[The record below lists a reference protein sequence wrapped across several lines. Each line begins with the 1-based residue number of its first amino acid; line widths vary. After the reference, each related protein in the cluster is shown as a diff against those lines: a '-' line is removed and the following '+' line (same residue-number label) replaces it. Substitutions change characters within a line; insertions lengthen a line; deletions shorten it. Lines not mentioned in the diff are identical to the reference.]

1 MLEIYGPWSDG
12 VKELNPFG
20 GYIMNL
26 IFGCLGISLAMISAS
41 IVTHKPE
48 GQVTVA
54 GRETSIAVEQI
65 EKYSHPPNRYGDYP
79 RFRIEQKGQQT
90 PKSLDQWPMEC
101 EGAATRLDFA
111 VVNTR
116 KLEGAYLILIA
127 RLGTGEFSRSL
138 NQARLSTV
146 EEYVLRRGSDLKY
159 VLAQGS
165 RVKGLGRLEVYVG
178 GKLAEIMPL
187 RKNAKGYCIPGR
199 DYG

>member
-1 MLEIYGPWSDG
+1 
-12 VKELNPFG
+12 
-20 GYIMNL
+20 MNL
-26 IFGCLGISLAMISAS
+26 ILGCLGISFAMISAS
-41 IVTHKPE
+41 IATHE
-48 GQVTVA
+48 LEAQVTVA
-54 GRETSIAVEQI
+54 GREASIAVEQR
-65 EKYSHPPNRYGDYP
+65 EKYSHRPNREGDYP
-79 RFRIEQKGQQT
+79 RFRNEQKGQPQT

-138 NQARLSTV
+138 NQARLSSV

-165 RVKGLGRLEVYVG
+165 RVKGLGRLEIYVG
-178 GKLAEIMPL
+178 GQLADIMPL

-199 DYG
+199 DGG

>member
-1 MLEIYGPWSDG
+1 
-12 VKELNPFG
+12 
-20 GYIMNL
+20 MNL
-26 IFGCLGISLAMISAS
+26 IFGCLGISFAMISLS
-41 IVTHKPE
+41 IVTHEPE
-48 GQVTVA
+48 TLATFPG
-54 GRETSIAVEQI
+54 GETSIAFERR
-65 EKYSHPPNRYGDYP
+65 EKYSHLSNRYGDYP
-79 RFRIEQKGQQT
+79 RFRIEQKGQGQT

-101 EGAATRLDFA
+101 EGAAQRLDFA

-138 NQARLSTV
+138 NQARLSIV

-178 GKLAEIMPL
+178 GKLADIMPL
-187 RKNAKGYCIPGR
+187 RRNAKGYCVPGR

>member
-1 MLEIYGPWSDG
+1 
-12 VKELNPFG
+12 
-20 GYIMNL
+20 MNL
-26 IFGCLGISLAMISAS
+26 ILACLGISFAIISAS
-41 IVTHKPE
+41 IVSHEPE
-48 GQVTVA
+48 VQVTLA
-54 GRETSIAVEQI
+54 G
-65 EKYSHPPNRYGDYP
+65 HYGDYS
-79 RFRIEQKGQQT
+79 RFRIEQKGQEQT

-101 EGAATRLDFA
+101 EGAAERLDFA

-127 RLGTGEFSRSL
+127 RLGSGEFSRSL
-138 NQARLSTV
+138 NQARLSIV

-178 GKLAEIMPL
+178 GQLADIMPL

-199 DYG
+199 DGG

>member
-1 MLEIYGPWSDG
+1 
-12 VKELNPFG
+12 
-20 GYIMNL
+20 
-26 IFGCLGISLAMISAS
+26 MISAS
-41 IVTHKPE
+41 LVTHKLE
-48 GQVTVA
+48 AQVTVP
-54 GRETSIAVEQI
+54 GRESSIAVEQI
-65 EKYSHPPNRYGDYP
+65 EKSSHRPNRYEDYP
-79 RFRIEQKGQQT
+79 RSRIEQKGQGQT

-111 VVNTR
+111 VVNSR

-127 RLGTGEFSRSL
+127 RLGAGEFSRSL
-138 NQARLSTV
+138 NQARLSSV

-178 GKLAEIMPL
+178 GKLADIIPL

>member
-1 MLEIYGPWSDG
+1 
-12 VKELNPFG
+12 
-20 GYIMNL
+20 MNL
-26 IFGCLGISLAMISAS
+26 IFGCLGISFAMISAS
-41 IVTHKPE
+41 IATHE
-48 GQVTVA
+48 LEAQVTVA
-54 GRETSIAVEQI
+54 GLEASIAVEQP
-65 EKYSHPPNRYGDYP
+65 EKYSHRITADSL
-79 RFRIEQKGQQT
+79 RVRIEQKGQPQT

-127 RLGTGEFSRSL
+127 RLGTGELSSSL
-138 NQARLSTV
+138 NQARLSGV
-146 EEYVLRRGSDLKY
+146 EEYVRRTGSDLKY

-165 RVKGLGRLEVYVG
+165 RVKGLGRLEIYVG

-199 DYG
+199 DGG

>member
-1 MLEIYGPWSDG
+1 
-12 VKELNPFG
+12 
-20 GYIMNL
+20 MNL
-26 IFGCLGISLAMISAS
+26 IFGCLGISFAMISAS
-41 IVTHKPE
+41 IVTHEPE

-54 GRETSIAVEQI
+54 SREASIAVEQR
-65 EKYSHPPNRYGDYP
+65 EKYSHRPNRYGDYP
-79 RFRIEQKGQQT
+79 RFRIEQKGQGQT

-127 RLGTGEFSRSL
+127 RLGTGEVSRSL
-138 NQARLSTV
+138 NQARLSSV

-165 RVKGLGRLEVYVG
+165 RVKGLGRLEIYVG
-178 GKLAEIMPL
+178 GQLADIMPL
-187 RKNAKGYCIPGR
+187 RKNAKGYCVPGR